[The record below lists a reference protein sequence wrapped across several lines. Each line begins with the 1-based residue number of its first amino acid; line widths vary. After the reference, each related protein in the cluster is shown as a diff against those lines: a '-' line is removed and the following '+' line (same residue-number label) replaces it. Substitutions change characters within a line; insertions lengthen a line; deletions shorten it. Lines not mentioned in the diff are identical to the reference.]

1 MKKLYEVLVPT
12 IYGDTKKPIRTRH
25 HKNWDAFV
33 RKISGGLTLLVPGKG
48 QWVFENE
55 LYEERVIPVRILC
68 AEKQIKEIVQ
78 FTLEHY
84 RQIAVMYYVVS
95 NDCYIVYKNNR
106 CIFNIMY
113 NMFFPIIKDIG
124 INIYIFFK
132 YLCIFIY
139 SR

>member
-84 RQIAVMYYVVS
+84 RQIAVMYYLVS
-95 NDCYIVYKNNR
+95 NDCYIVYKNK
-106 CIFNIMY
+106 
-113 NMFFPIIKDIG
+113 P
-124 INIYIFFK
+124 
-132 YLCIFIY
+132 
-139 SR
+139 

>member
-95 NDCYIVYKNNR
+95 NDCYIVYKNK
-106 CIFNIMY
+106 
-113 NMFFPIIKDIG
+113 P
-124 INIYIFFK
+124 
-132 YLCIFIY
+132 
-139 SR
+139 